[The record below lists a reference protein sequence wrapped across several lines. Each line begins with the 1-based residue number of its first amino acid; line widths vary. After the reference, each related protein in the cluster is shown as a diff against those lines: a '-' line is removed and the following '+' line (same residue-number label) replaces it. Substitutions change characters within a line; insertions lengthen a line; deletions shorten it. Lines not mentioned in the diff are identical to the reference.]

1 MPAMQNCI
9 ADIKGK
15 VEQAAARFIEGQT
28 QKLEDDKARLQDL
41 PEWGL
46 LGTDDKVRLVAELET
61 LTVEVSADLNGIKK
75 LINDGY
81 LFAIELSRI
90 ENEIKALAEKVGE
103 EDENGDASVVDVILD
118 APKLV
123 SSEDMLN
130 DLIQKLQELKT
141 QLKKGITIKIT
152 WR

>member
-1 MPAMQNCI
+1 MRGKIKLN
-9 ADIKGK
+9 DI
-15 VEQAAARFIEGQT
+15 
-28 QKLEDDKARLQDL
+28 
-41 PEWGL
+41 EWGL

-61 LTVEVSADLNGIKK
+61 LTVDAGNDLNGIKK

-81 LFAIELSRI
+81 LFASELSRI
-90 ENEIKALAEKVGE
+90 EKEIKGLAEKFGE
-103 EDENGDASVVDVILD
+103 EDENGDTSVVDVTLD

-123 SSEDMLN
+123 SSANALN

-141 QLKKGITIKIT
+141 QLEEGIIIKIT